1 MGQFYPGGAL
11 FDTTLKNNRWYY
23 IELYFSIHN
32 STGAAEMKVNGV
44 SVHTDTNVDMQSLS
58 SDSYTAIQFGSSGV
72 DSLLDDV
79 YICNDQGTAN
89 NTFLGDTRVVMVKPN
104 GDYTTDWT
112 QSGVGSHYQD
122 VDDQPIT
129 PTGVEVWTDTDYVED
144 SVTSNQDIFEYENLP
159 SAYSGSTISGVQLV
173 SVIRTTSAQS
183 MSFKDVCRSSTTEV
197 AVSTSEIMWDN
208 YHPYWTIIETDP
220 NTSSAWTQ
228 ANVDAAK
235 FGVEV
240 G

>member
-58 SDSYTAIQFGSSGV
+58 SDSYTAIQFGSS
-72 DSLLDDV
+72 D
-79 YICNDQGTAN
+79 
-89 NTFLGDTRVVMVKPN
+89 TFLGDTRVVMVKPN